1 MIQAVYIGTGIIHEL
16 YVTSSQNVLPPRQGL
31 VTARSTLH
39 HVRGSVQEYLTE
51 IATLRINSYILLR
64 TLFCVRRRSS
74 QKQNIL
80 DGVMRTSYQD
90 LPQDED
96 DGSPGSQIE
105 VICGFFKF

>member
-16 YVTSSQNVLPPRQGL
+16 VVTSSQHVLPPRRGL

-39 HVRGSVQEYLTE
+39 HGRGSVQEHLTE

-64 TLFCVRRRSS
+64 SSFDHRRRSS
-74 QKQNIL
+74 QKQDVL
-80 DGVMRTSYQD
+80 DWVMRTSYQD

-96 DGSPGSQIE
+96 DGSPW
-105 VICGFFKF
+105 

>member
-16 YVTSSQNVLPPRQGL
+16 VVTSSQHVLPPHRGL

-39 HVRGSVQEYLTE
+39 HVRGLVQDYLTE
-51 IATLRINSYILLR
+51 IATLRLNSHILLQ
-64 TLFCVRRRSS
+64 TSFHVHRRSS
-74 QKQNIL
+74 QKQHIL

-96 DGSPGSQIE
+96 DGSPG
-105 VICGFFKF
+105 